1 MSEALKSLAILREEM
16 KAKRAEI
23 DRQCR
28 SIFESEAKKIFEAH
42 PKLQSWR
49 WTQYT
54 PYFNDGDE
62 CTFSANTDYG
72 WIKRDGDEEESEDVS
87 FSVESKDKDVAAIGR
102 LMHEFEDD
110 DYKFMFGDHC
120 EVTASRNGVEVN
132 EYSHD

>member
-1 MSEALKSLAILREEM
+1 M

-23 DRQCR
+23 NKQCR
-28 SIFESEAKKIFEAH
+28 SIFENEAKKIFAEH
-42 PKLQSWR
+42 PKLEYWR

-62 CTFSANTDYG
+62 CTFSARTDYG
-72 WIKRDGDEEESEDVS
+72 YIKRDGDEYESEDVS
-87 FSVESKDKDVAAIGR
+87 FDVDSEDKDVAAIGK

-120 EVTASRNGVEVN
+120 EVTASREGVTAE